1 MMLRI
6 MRNELKRIFLNRRV
20 IAVLSGI
27 VILNM
32 LSVYGELRISPDVIS
47 VYILEVT
54 GETLFPL
61 FSVILCMWGCG
72 CTLYEDIFGK
82 HIRNI
87 SLRCSIKKYIFIKYT
102 CMTLIIILLQFL
114 GQLITVGILSIKLPV
129 INTGYQYMEATGTY
143 AYLAENQVLKFVLIT
158 SFIYAMWMSVYVLIG
173 QMVSILTENLFLI
186 TVSPI
191 LIYYGVTNIRY
202 MISVPDAVYP
212 NTVFSMSGI
221 VVKDTPLE
229 GVLYCILY
237 MVLLL
242 LVVGLISGCLIRKR
256 T

>member
-1 MMLRI
+1 MLRI
-6 MRNELKRIFLNRRV
+6 MRNELKRIFVNRK
-20 IAVLSGI
+20 IIQVLSGI

-32 LSVYGELRISPDVIS
+32 LSVYGELSISYDVIS
-47 VYILEVT
+47 IYTKEIT
-54 GETLFPL
+54 GITIFPI
-61 FSVILCMWGCG
+61 FSIILCMWGYG
-72 CTLYEDIFGK
+72 DTLYEDIKYK
-82 HIRNI
+82 HTRSIT
-87 SLRCSIKKYIFIKYT
+87 LRYSIKKYVYIKYVSIVFAT
-102 CMTLIIILLQFL
+102 VLLQFL
-114 GQLITVGILSIKLPV
+114 GQLITVGILKIKFPL
-129 INTGYQYMEATGTY
+129 ITTGEQYTEATGTY

-202 MISVPDAVYP
+202 MISIPDAVYP